1 MLTCSSAQIVMQE
14 QHTMP
19 ELGFERR
26 ADDAAFGSSVL
37 ESLDDIYNSRNV
49 RSPFFE
55 AATKPD

>member
-1 MLTCSSAQIVMQE
+1 MQE

-49 RSPFFE
+49 R
-55 AATKPD
+55 